1 MKSKRTIATSI
12 PLSVKKNV
20 WERDNHCCIFCGR
33 PLPLT
38 MANMHF
44 ISRASGG
51 LGIEENIG
59 TGCGVCHSKMDQSL
73 HRKPMLEQ
81 FERYLR
87 RHYKDWNK
95 DDLIYR
101 KGE

>member
-1 MKSKRTIATSI
+1 MKSKRTIATDISRK
-12 PLSVKKNV
+12 VRFDV
-20 WERDNHCCIFCGR
+20 YRRDDRCIFCGSGYNV
-33 PLPLT
+33 T
-38 MANMHF
+38 VAHF
-44 ISRASGG
+44 ISRANGG
-51 LGIEENIG
+51 LGIEQNLA
-59 TGCGVCHSKMDQSL
+59 CACLVCHSKLDQSL

-81 FERYLR
+81 FERYLK